1 MGVRLLRRKKRQGN
15 ILKYKSMSNVLL
27 IILLVVCVAG
37 AVFTIIVASCAMAV
51 CSKNQEEIL
60 RINKSLDALSEEL
73 ENIREFDSAVTDCI
87 GNIGNSLD
95 IINNRTNWLDGVDSQ
110 ISNIFTQNKDGNE

>member
-1 MGVRLLRRKKRQGN
+1 
-15 ILKYKSMSNVLL
+15 MSNVLL
-27 IILLVVCVAG
+27 ISLLVVCVAG
-37 AVFTIIVASCAMAV
+37 AGFTIIVASCAMAV

-60 RINKSLDALSEEL
+60 RINKSLDVLSEEL

-87 GNIGNSLD
+87 SNIGNSLD